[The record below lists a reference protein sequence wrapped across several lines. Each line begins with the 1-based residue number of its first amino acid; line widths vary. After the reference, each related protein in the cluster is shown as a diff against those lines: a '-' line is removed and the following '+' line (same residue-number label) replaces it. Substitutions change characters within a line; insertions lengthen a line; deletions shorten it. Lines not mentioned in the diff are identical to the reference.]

1 MTSKKVWR
9 LYSPVLKALVLL
21 LGAMGQYY
29 SLRGSSFAS
38 GAHFL
43 YYTNVSNILA
53 SLLAAVLLALD
64 IRALRAGRALLLP
77 RWLWEVRF
85 ALVAGILLTFVVFSL
100 LLIPR
105 MPLSYLSSP
114 SNLLMHN
121 LVPLL
126 ACFDFVLFSH
136 GRENRLSLLSGLA
149 LPLSYFTF
157 VMIFM
162 FTGNGRSAPY
172 FFLDF
177 HANGWFTAGGGKL
190 GVFWWFLILAA
201 MILLLS
207 KILLGLQKL
216 VARYTLK
223 A

>member
-105 MPLSYLSSP
+105 MPFSYLSSP
-114 SNLLMHN
+114 SNCWPVLTSFSSAMAGKTGCPSC
-121 LVPLL
+121 LVWRFPSPI
-126 ACFDFVLFSH
+126 SH
-136 GRENRLSLLSGLA
+136 L
-149 LPLSYFTF
+149 
-157 VMIFM
+157 
-162 FTGNGRSAPY
+162 
-172 FFLDF
+172 
-177 HANGWFTAGGGKL
+177 
-190 GVFWWFLILAA
+190 
-201 MILLLS
+201 
-207 KILLGLQKL
+207 
-216 VARYTLK
+216 
-223 A
+223 